1 MEIITLSYFNLE
13 LAIDYAWNTWKQ
25 KQENILK
32 AQIAAQQEAEK
43 WLTSQFQSDLDD
55 CLDRQFQSAL
65 NIEVLPVSEISIFSV
80 TAHFQYQTI
89 QFYLRRISCFD
100 TLQWELNYLSKSV
113 VCLPEYLKNQIL
125 IELGQLKNKTALTV
139 VTKNDIGN

>member
-1 MEIITLSYFNLE
+1 MEIIALSSFNLE
-13 LAIDYAWNTWKQ
+13 LAIDYAWSTWRQ

-43 WLTSQFQSDLDD
+43 WLVSQFQFDLDD

-65 NIEVLPVSEISIFSV
+65 NLKVLPVSEISIFSL
-80 TAHFQYQTI
+80 TAHFEYQSI
-89 QFYLRRISCFD
+89 QFYLRRTNLFD
-100 TLQWELNYLSKSV
+100 TLQWELSYLSKSV

-139 VTKNDIGN
+139 ATKNDIGN